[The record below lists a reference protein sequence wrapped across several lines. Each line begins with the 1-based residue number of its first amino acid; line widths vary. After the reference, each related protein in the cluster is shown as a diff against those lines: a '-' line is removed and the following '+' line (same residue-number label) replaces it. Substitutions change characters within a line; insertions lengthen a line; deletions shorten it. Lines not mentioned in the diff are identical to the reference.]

1 MKGKLIG
8 LGIVVA
14 LVIVAGLSVNQ
25 IKTNPGT
32 SLSAETV
39 SPTPSTPSTG
49 LGTGG
54 LGTDELDENQYA
66 KSTVRVGNK
75 TFSVELA
82 LTPETQLLGLG
93 QRDSLAKN
101 SGMLFT
107 FKPAQTITFWMKD
120 MRFSL
125 DMVWIADGKVVHISR
140 NLPAPQKDIKPENLP
155 IYSANTPVDYVLE
168 INAGEA
174 VGLKIGDSVEIVDS
188 FSI

>member
-8 LGIVVA
+8 LGIVAA
-14 LVIVAGLSVNQ
+14 LVIVAGISVNQ
-25 IKTNPGT
+25 IRTSPTT

-39 SPTPSTPSTG
+39 SPISPEV
-49 LGTGG
+49 
-54 LGTDELDENQYA
+54 DQYA

-107 FKPAQTITFWMKD
+107 FKPAQMITFWMKD

-125 DMVWIADGKVVHISR
+125 DMVWIADGKIVYISR
-140 NLPAPQKDIKPENLP
+140 NLPTPKGDIKPENLP
-155 IYSANTPVDYVLE
+155 IYSANVPVDYVLE
-168 INAGEA
+168 INAGAAEGLN
-174 VGLKIGDSVEIVDS
+174 VGDRVEIVDS
-188 FSI
+188 QSA